1 METRGTLFREIH
13 KNTWLKRLT
22 VDNKKI
28 TVGSGSKKSDRSWVV
43 FCVHDDCEATLEG
56 YVDMREAGSHI
67 PEWTVNLQTTLHISH
82 ALVPSEQEY
91 EFVITLASDV
101 VRFNAASWE
110 IMQEWVDTLRQK
122 LREMKILSPR
132 ENLYSKLPE
141 IRAPLLP
148 TRDPTSPLP
157 APPPVPAAIVP
168 GIERIASASPSSHST
183 TGGNRTIQPAIP
195 SSTPVSTTTISSPT
209 TQTSTVTTSPS
220 SQVTSCVPSLSSAS
234 FSPIPVTAMSNT
246 LTQNLMNMLSNPVS
260 TYSSQLSNIQ
270 SSSNSSNGSID
281 DAFFFEDEPVVT
293 GASQLSDLNFMHEGA
308 AKNRK
313 ELFPKVDNLPS
324 LAKTFSD
331 NVLADPNTCASTS
344 TASMQN
350 SADLLLQHD
359 GETSSSSSTPSAVY
373 QDEPLVIPRPQTSR
387 ISSREN
393 QLKRLAVQP
402 QILSAI
408 PTTLT
413 DDIGT
418 TNITIIQVS
427 SPISST
433 KTSKEIFNFPTLNS
447 TIEKADNNFRSNV
460 QIIPSNYSPPPSI
473 TTGTNLPVK
482 GKTNITVQVSG
493 ATSLA
498 TGYGKIIKQGLH
510 RSESQPQSSS
520 SVADISPSV
529 RSFGAVTNI
538 PIGSDEKPTN
548 SMHYEQVF
556 ITPSTSTEASED
568 SRQTSTSKMVVA
580 KQQPKSSSQNEL
592 HVNRINLHKET
603 VTNKENNAPSSEEL
617 AVASTST
624 AGTQNIVQSN
634 NAVGS
639 VVATNHNKNNIPN
652 SANKKQPV
660 SSRENLSSPLPAIR
674 KFLTRG
680 LTEACISRQSR
691 KDSGNERRQPVK
703 NDETPAENANSESTN
718 DESHEQRRRS
728 SSTSDAR
735 SRPVNNNVNSTATT
749 NETRNRM
756 QPAPQPFRPENTSH
770 STRLTLREQQVMQL
784 RREMIHPGGVR
795 IQLRRKDC
803 IGSIALIDAFGGVW
817 VGGWKQKEHPMLYNA
832 LHIGDQLI
840 SIGGIN
846 ISTSS
851 EASRVIRNA
860 PGLYIE
866 LIIRRVPFGRVY
878 AIRREMDG
886 QCLGLI
892 RDGNTATIVDV
903 VPKSLS
909 ARYGL
914 PPKAQSCDG
923 LSLTFWVLTEING
936 RPLNLFFKDNEVK
949 DRLNS
954 VGRDISILVQPS
966 DLVAKLK
973 KQLKSMRSYK
983 EYIVQ

>member
-168 GIERIASASPSSHST
+168 GIERITSPSPSSHST
-183 TGGNRTIQPAIP
+183 ATANNRAIQPATVT
-195 SSTPVSTTTISSPT
+195 STAVSTTISSPT
-209 TQTSTVTTSPS
+209 TQTSNTTTTSS
-220 SQVTSCVPSLSSAS
+220 SQVTSCIPSTS

-270 SSSNSSNGSID
+270 SSSNSSNGSVED
-281 DAFFFEDEPVVT
+281 TFFFEDEPSGSGT
-293 GASQLSDLNFMHEGA
+293 SQFSDINFMHHHDGT
-308 AKNRK
+308 KNR
-313 ELFPKVDNLPS
+313 KVDNLSS
-324 LAKTFSD
+324 LAKTFAD
-331 NVLADPNTCASTS
+331 NVLADPITCPLTSASALQT
-344 TASMQN
+344 TADSHLQN
-350 SADLLLQHD
+350 D

-373 QDEPLVIPRPQTSR
+373 QEEPLVIPRPQTSR
-387 ISSREN
+387 NSSRDN
-393 QLKRLAVQP
+393 QMKRLAIQP

-408 PTTLT
+408 PTSLS
-413 DDIGT
+413 DEVGT

-433 KTSKEIFNFPTLNS
+433 KTSKEIFNFPTINP
-447 TIEKADNNFRSNV
+447 TIEKADSNFRSNV

-473 TTGTNLPVK
+473 ASNANAILPIK

-493 ATSLA
+493 SSLA
-498 TGYGKIIKQGLH
+498 SGYGKIIKQGLH
-510 RSESQPQSSS
+510 RSESQPSANATSSNIADALS
-520 SVADISPSV
+520 SV
-529 RSFGAVTNI
+529 RNFGAVTNI
-538 PIGSDEKPTN
+538 PIGSDEKPSN

-556 ITPSTSTEASED
+556 ITPSTSSEASED
-568 SRQTSTSKMVVA
+568 NRQLAASKIVVP
-580 KQQPKSSSQNEL
+580 KKQPKSSSQTEL

-603 VTNKENNAPSSEEL
+603 ATNKENVPSEEL
-617 AVASTST
+617 AVASPSTS
-624 AGTQNIVQSN
+624 GTQTIAHSN
-634 NAVGS
+634 NAS
-639 VVATNHNKNNIPN
+639 TVASIHNKNSIPN
-652 SANKKQPV
+652 SAKKPQAAP
-660 SSRENLSSPLPAIR
+660 RENLPSPLPAIR

-691 KDSGNERRQPVK
+691 KDSSNEQRQPTK
-703 NDETPAENANSESTN
+703 NNETHVESSN
-718 DESHEQRRRS
+718 NDSSKDESHEQRRRS
-728 SSTSDAR
+728 SSTSDAQG
-735 SRPVNNNVNSTATT
+735 SRTRATNNNANATVSG
-749 NETRNRM
+749 NESRNRI
-756 QPAPQPFRPENTSH
+756 QPAPQPFRPENSH

-803 IGSIALIDAFGGVW
+803 IGSIALVDAFGAVW
-817 VGGWKQKEHPMLYNA
+817 VSGWKQKEHPMLYNA
-832 LHIGDQLI
+832 LHIGDQLV
-840 SIGGIN
+840 SVAGVT

-851 EASRVIRNA
+851 EANRVIRNA

-936 RPLNLFFKDNEVK
+936 RPLNLFFKDNEVR

-966 DLVAKLK
+966 DLVTKLK